1 MAVVV
6 DSFEVVQAPP
16 PPAAAQA
23 PAADQQAPPPDPALA
38 EQELERAERRL
49 LARAARLHA
58 T

>member
-6 DSFEVVQAPP
+6 DEFEVVQAPP
-16 PPAAAQA
+16 PPAPAQ
-23 PAADQQAPPPDPALA
+23 PAAEQHAPPPDPALA

>member
-16 PPAAAQA
+16 PPAAAPPPAEPQA
-23 PAADQQAPPPDPALA
+23 SPTPDPALA

>member
-6 DSFEVVQAPP
+6 NEFEVVQTP

-23 PAADQQAPPPDPALA
+23 PVEPQAPPAPDPALA
-38 EQELERAERRL
+38 EQELERTERRL

>member
-6 DSFEVVQAPP
+6 NEFEVVDAPP
-16 PPAAAQA
+16 PPAAAQ
-23 PAADQQAPPPDPALA
+23 PSAPPPPAPDPALA

>member
-16 PPAAAQA
+16 PAAAPPPAEPQA
-23 PAADQQAPPPDPALA
+23 SPTPDPALA